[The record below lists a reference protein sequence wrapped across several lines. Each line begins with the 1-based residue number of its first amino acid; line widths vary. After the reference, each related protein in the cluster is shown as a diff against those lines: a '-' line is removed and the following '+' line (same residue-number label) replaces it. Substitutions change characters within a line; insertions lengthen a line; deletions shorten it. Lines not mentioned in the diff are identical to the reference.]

1 MIIRTT
7 TDPITLHDVPNPEQH
22 PCVFEGDGDNGIE
35 IYFESEQSRQT
46 YLEMK
51 VEDRK
56 VLQGND
62 TDDYVAEG

>member
-35 IYFESEQSRQT
+35 IYFENEENRQT
-46 YLEMK
+46 YLKME
-51 VEDRK
+51 VEDKK

>member
-35 IYFESEQSRQT
+35 IYFENEENRQT
-46 YLEMK
+46 YLKME
-51 VEDRK
+51 VEDTK
-56 VLQGND
+56 VVQGSD